1 MVKPTTSV
9 AVTTPMSRPICCA
22 RGVAP
27 TRKPVLRSCEVPP
40 ALAAAMQTIAP
51 TQSAI
56 GW

>member
-1 MVKPTTSV
+1 MTIAAT
-9 AVTTPMSRPICCA
+9 TTPMSSPICCA

-27 TRKPVLRSCEVPP
+27 TRKPVFRSCEVAP
-40 ALAAAMQTIAP
+40 ALAAAMQTMPP